1 MLQKI
6 GIHARR
12 VVEWADR
19 SHFQSTENKEPFLSD
34 EQKEALRKR
43 EIARQRELDDV

>member
-12 VVEWADR
+12 VVELADR
-19 SHFQSTENKEPFLSD
+19 ARLQPAENKEPFPSD
-34 EQKEALRKR
+34 EQKEALRRR
-43 EIARQRELDDV
+43 EIARQLKRDDV